1 VPVIDAVGL
10 VAAKPRHRGRELV
23 SVEDLDDVG
32 MLAYLDDGA
41 DEPGRDGVC
50 LLAEVDRA
58 PLPNDDLVRGVLR
71 QPAGRQRR
79 EVLPLLCKARGGGSI
94 ELLANLLDEREIA
107 LYGGE
112 VAAATQDQLLLERG
126 LEPVVGLLHDAVL
139 VGFARLDACRAHSV
153 VVEHCLEPAVELAPA
168 LG

>member
-1 VPVIDAVGL
+1 MSSCRSGSCSTAERRPRTWSTQATGR
-10 VAAKPRHRGRELV
+10 AAAERGA
-23 SVEDLDDVG
+23 S
-32 MLAYLDDGA
+32 
-41 DEPGRDGVC
+41 
-50 LLAEVDRA
+50 A
-58 PLPNDDLVRGVLR
+58 PLQG
-71 QPAGRQRR
+71 ARR
-79 EVLPLLCKARGGGSI
+79 WSI